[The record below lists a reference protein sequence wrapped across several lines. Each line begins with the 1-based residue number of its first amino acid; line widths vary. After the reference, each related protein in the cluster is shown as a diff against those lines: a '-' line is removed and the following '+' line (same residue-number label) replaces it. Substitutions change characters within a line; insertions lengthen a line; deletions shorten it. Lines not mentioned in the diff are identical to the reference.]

1 MMLTRSSLYI
11 TIITLIIIPFQHT
24 EAQSRPDIEIIATIT
39 PLEINI
45 GDTFYLEVLVRHSN
59 AVAVSTNLAMIS
71 GIELVGSPIDEFGSL
86 SENFSLTSS
95 IYELQVFNFNI
106 PQQLEIKVLWVSE
119 DGQTGLVNNFVN
131 LPTVI
136 RLVTDASATVRD
148 LKPQQIT
155 RSDHGSTVSYRMV
168 FGIAIISLFIS
179 AVILYLRRNKLAEIE
194 EPGSEDKARSQLAEL
209 HSLKLDEVADLQK
222 FYSTLSRVIRL
233 YLSNRFNLDALTYTS
248 SELNTS
254 MRERGIE
261 RWQARLVG
269 ELLKRCDLAIY
280 AHIYP
285 DPDSANFDLTLA
297 YEIIEFARVRQR

>member
-86 SENFSLTSS
+86 SESFSLTSS

-168 FGIAIISLFIS
+168 FGIVIISLFIS

-194 EPGSEDKARSQLAEL
+194 EPGYEDKARSQLAEL

>member
-1 MMLTRSSLYI
+1 MLTRSSLYI

-39 PLEINI
+39 PSEINI

-86 SENFSLTSS
+86 SESFSLTSS

-168 FGIAIISLFIS
+168 FGIVIISLFIS